1 MKIIKNVFY
10 FLAAALAASC
20 AGNVDPNDVLP
31 GTPVEPYTLTVDKSQ
46 IESDGKDA
54 ATLVVT
60 DASGLVLREGNYLR
74 QVSFHITETGEW
86 RSGMGY
92 EGEVDKFSSIID
104 GSYTISAMYAGKE
117 CANTVSVASRNRK
130 KYELFHKNVAIYRLT
145 GTWCQYCP
153 YMTEALSNV
162 DAFTKDH
169 SIVMEFHNGDEF
181 SVAYNSAMDLAAFLL
196 SRYGTKDDGYPYCI
210 YSISEGSGKR
220 TVNDIKRFVMNR
232 LVEHP
237 AQTGIKASSTLVD
250 GKLTV
255 NASVMTSVA
264 GKFDLGMAVLK
275 DRCVPTPNP
284 QNPPHEDIYNDVVIS
299 ASGNFYA
306 MSTDSFTLEAEAEKT
321 MVREWESPKLD
332 ADDCRVVLFT
342 LREADGKVIID
353 NAVDFKAGETI
364 DYRYNQ

>member
-1 MKIIKNVFY
+1 MNIIKNSFC
-10 FLAAALAASC
+10 FLAAAFAVSC

-31 GTPVEPYTLTVDKSQ
+31 GTPVEPYTLSADKSQ

-60 DASGLVLREGNYLR
+60 DANGLVLTEGNYLR
-74 QVSFHITETGEW
+74 QVSFHIAETDEW

-92 EGEVDKFSSIID
+92 EGEADKFSSIID
-104 GSYTISAMYAGKE
+104 GTYTISAMYSGKE
-117 CANTVSVASRNRK
+117 CENTVTVASQNRR

-153 YMTEALSNV
+153 YMTEALNNV

-169 SIVMEFHNGDEF
+169 SVVMEFHNGDEF
-181 SVAYNSAMDLAAFLL
+181 SVAYNPAMDLAAFLL
-196 SRYGTKDDGYPYCI
+196 NRYGTKDDGYPYCI

-220 TVNDIKRFVMNR
+220 TVNDIKRLVMNR

-237 AQTGIKASSTLVD
+237 AQTGIKASSTLAG

-255 NASVMTSVA
+255 NASVMASVA
-264 GKFDLGMAVLK
+264 GKYDLGMAVLK
-275 DRCVPTPNP
+275 DNCIPTSTA
-284 QNPPHEDIYNDVVIS
+284 HEDVYNDVVIS

-321 MVREWESPKLD
+321 LVKEWESPELD

-353 NAVDFKAGETI
+353 NAVDFNIGETI
-364 DYRYNQ
+364 DYRYNL

>member
-1 MKIIKNVFY
+1 MKIIKNVFC

-60 DASGLVLREGNYLR
+60 DANGLVLTEGNYLR

-255 NASVMTSVA
+255 NASVMASVA
-264 GKFDLGMAVLK
+264 GKYDLGMAVLK

-306 MSTDSFTLEAEAEKT
+306 MSTDSFTLEADAEKT

>member
-1 MKIIKNVFY
+1 MFC
-10 FLAAALAASC
+10 FLAAAFAVSC

-60 DASGLVLREGNYLR
+60 DANGLVLTEGNYLR

-255 NASVMTSVA
+255 NASVIASVA
-264 GKFDLGMAVLK
+264 GKYDLGMAVLK
-275 DRCVPTPNP
+275 DCCVPTPNP

>member
-1 MKIIKNVFY
+1 
-10 FLAAALAASC
+10 
-20 AGNVDPNDVLP
+20 
-31 GTPVEPYTLTVDKSQ
+31 
-46 IESDGKDA
+46 
-54 ATLVVT
+54 
-60 DASGLVLREGNYLR
+60 
-74 QVSFHITETGEW
+74 
-86 RSGMGY
+86 
-92 EGEVDKFSSIID
+92 
-104 GSYTISAMYAGKE
+104 
-117 CANTVSVASRNRK
+117 
-130 KYELFHKNVAIYRLT
+130 
-145 GTWCQYCP
+145 
-153 YMTEALSNV
+153 
-162 DAFTKDH
+162 
-169 SIVMEFHNGDEF
+169 MEFHNGDEF

-255 NASVMTSVA
+255 NASVMASVA
-264 GKFDLGMAVLK
+264 GKYDLGMAVLK

>member
-1 MKIIKNVFY
+1 MKIIKNVFC

-60 DASGLVLREGNYLR
+60 DANGLVLTEGNYLR

-196 SRYGTKDDGYPYCI
+196 SRYRTKDDGYPYCI

-237 AQTGIKASSTLVD
+237 AQSGIKASSTLVD

-255 NASVMTSVA
+255 NASVMASVA
-264 GKFDLGMAVLK
+264 GKYDLGMAVLK

>member
-1 MKIIKNVFY
+1 MNIIKNSFC
-10 FLAAALAASC
+10 FLAATLAVSC
-20 AGNVDPNDVLP
+20 AGNVDPNDLLP

-46 IESDGKDA
+46 IESDGKDT

-60 DASGLVLREGNYLR
+60 DANGLVLTEGNYLR

-220 TVNDIKRFVMNR
+220 TVNDIKRFVMSR

-237 AQTGIKASSTLVD
+237 ARTGIKASSTLEG

-255 NASVMTSVA
+255 NASVMASVA
-264 GKFDLGMAVLK
+264 GKYDLGMAVLK

-353 NAVDFKAGETI
+353 NVVDFNIGETI

>member
-1 MKIIKNVFY
+1 MFC
-10 FLAAALAASC
+10 FLAAAFAVSC

-60 DASGLVLREGNYLR
+60 DANGLVLTEGNYLR

-255 NASVMTSVA
+255 NASVMASVA
-264 GKFDLGMAVLK
+264 GKYDLGMAVLK
-275 DRCVPTPNP
+275 DKCIPTSTAY
-284 QNPPHEDIYNDVVIS
+284 EDIYNDVVIS

-306 MSTDSFTLEAEAEKT
+306 MSTDSFTLGAEAEKT